1 MARAKTP
8 AQRQKIIQTWQEEQ
22 LTFSDLA
29 KRFGYSYNTVK
40 NICKNYQQRGDSS
53 LIADYSSCGRKVTDL
68 AERSYRLVR
77 LIRHFH
83 PDWGVPFILTKIEQ
97 DFPDVPLQKIR
108 NYQTRLAKERPKKKL
123 PPSIVP
129 KSKAMGRIRLA
140 HDEWQ
145 IDAKERIKLPT
156 GEEVCYL
163 SITDTKTNGMLKAKP
178 FSLCQN

>member
-83 PDWGVPFILTKIEQ
+83 PDWGVPL
-97 DFPDVPLQKIR
+97 LQKIR